1 MENHIEKLSRI
12 LAASGWSQE
21 DLSDQLGVSFVTLNK
36 WVNGKAEPRAA
47 AKDKIDQVAAEVLG
61 SDDVDVAEL
70 IKVKKQAMAQKFS
83 VRRLVMNREVLD
95 RITVN
100 LTYHSNATEGSTMT
114 EGDVAAVIFDN
125 KVLKNRTAVEQRE
138 AINHQT
144 ALNFL
149 IDELQSQGKGFVM
162 TPDLIRVTHLRL
174 MNSVISNAGEYR
186 NHSARI
192 RGAHVPLANF
202 IKIPEL
208 IKLWCG
214 EVNEETA
221 DPIALLAKSHA
232 EFERIHPFSDGNGRT
247 GRLLLFIKALHLGLV
262 PPVIKKE
269 RRMAYY
275 RYLELCQLQD
285 LSDLLE
291 MFIAEAIIET
301 GEELK
306 TVGI

>member
-1 MENHIEKLSRI
+1 MENYIEKLSRI

-36 WVNGKAEPRAA
+36 WINGKAEPRAA
-47 AKDKIDQVAAEVLG
+47 AKAKIDQVAAMVLG
-61 SDDVDVAEL
+61 SDSVDVSEL
-70 IKVKKQAMAQKFS
+70 AKIKKHAMSQKFS
-83 VRRLVMNREVLD
+83 VRRLVMNREILD

-114 EGDVAAVIFDN
+114 ESDVEAVIFDN

-149 IDELQSQGKGFVM
+149 IDELQSQGRGFTL
-162 TPDLIRVTHLRL
+162 TPDLIRATHLRL
-174 MNSVISNAGEYR
+174 MNGVISDAGEYR
-186 NHSARI
+186 NHNARI
-192 RGAHVPLANF
+192 RGAHVSLANF

-214 EVNEETA
+214 ETNEETT

-232 EFERIHPFSDGNGRT
+232 EFERIHPFSDGNGRA

-262 PPVIKKE
+262 PPVIKKQ
-269 RRMAYY
+269 RRSAYY
-275 RYLELCQLQD
+275 KYLEICQTRE
-285 LSDLLE
+285 LSDPLE
-291 MFIAEAIIET
+291 KFIAEAIVET
-301 GEELK
+301 TEELEK
-306 TVGI
+306 AE